1 MNSSAD
7 GGSIANDG
15 KVGIAYLQETK
26 FSLYMERIQ
35 RSLEETFDSEFKKF
49 LQENKINVDTTI
61 FRVTLPP
68 PSNYEAS
75 RKQLMDS
82 ELLNNYSTASGIPE
96 LSKRFAMEEYL
107 QLPQNKIKLNEKLK
121 RGELGLNVNGDD
133 RDLPKLY
140 NPDQAELGGFE
151 GGFGGSSGGV
161 LGGGGGFGDFGGEG
175 GELGDTEGGDDTTLG
190 GDSTNLNDTN
200 AATGGKNPPPTGGKP
215 PANNKMNNKK

>member
-1 MNSSAD
+1 
-7 GGSIANDG
+7 
-15 KVGIAYLQETK
+15 
-26 FSLYMERIQ
+26 MERIQ

-49 LQENKINVDTTI
+49 LQENSINVDTSI

-75 RKQLMDS
+75 RKQLMDA

-96 LSKRFAMEEYL
+96 LAKRFAMEEYL
-107 QLPQNKIKLNEKLK
+107 QLSQNKIKMNEKLK

-151 GGFGGSSGGV
+151 GGFGGSSGSV

-175 GELGDTEGGDDTTLG
+175 DLEDTEGGDSTTLG
-190 GDSTNLNDTN
+190 GTESTDLNDTK
-200 AATGGKNPPPTGGKP
+200 AATGGKNTPPSGGKP
-215 PANNKMNNKK
+215 PSNNKMNNKK